1 MGWFKVPNR
10 MHNVF
15 RLRQPM
21 QHSTPP
27 PSAAAIP
34 SSPAVSISSA
44 AAALISLLHLSP
56 AAVPSQLRH
65 LLLPS
70 AASLSAHHL
79 LLPSTAAIWRW
90 RWYGRLV
97 PATAV
102 PELPA
107 AAATSRGQE
116 ILVLIQ
122 RKRVAESNLEGDYK
136 KIKEWESQITRED
149 TTESFWP
156 QPQDEDDHLLNNN
169 NNKEEEEDDEA
180 VFDNGRNSLFSNFAQ
195 SAQEEAAGSPE
206 KEFTKTPPAPAPV
219 PIPILGATYG
229 TQQTSSP
236 KVGATTSHEGRK
248 WRRFGADGD
257 EETNTL
263 QCQLIEVLE
272 KNGKILCA
280 QLKAQN
286 TNFQL
291 DREQRKDHTG
301 SLVTVLNKLADAL
314 GRIADKL

>member
-1 MGWFKVPNR
+1 MGIADNKG
-10 MHNVF
+10 
-15 RLRQPM
+15 
-21 QHSTPP
+21 
-27 PSAAAIP
+27 
-34 SSPAVSISSA
+34 
-44 AAALISLLHLSP
+44 
-56 AAVPSQLRH
+56 RH
-65 LLLPS
+65 D
-70 AASLSAHHL
+70 
-79 LLPSTAAIWRW
+79 
-90 RWYGRLV
+90 G
-97 PATAV
+97 
-102 PELPA
+102 
-107 AAATSRGQE
+107 
-116 ILVLIQ
+116 
-122 RKRVAESNLEGDYK
+122 
-136 KIKEWESQITRED
+136 
-149 TTESFWP
+149 P

-169 NNKEEEEDDEA
+169 NKEEEEEEEDDEA

-219 PIPILGATYG
+219 PIPILGNLDWGIDIRLSNLAEFVYYNLRVEIAILRTPLPYLHEFGHLGNLYGPGKGATYG

-314 GRIADKL
+314 GRIVDKL